1 MISELVCYATLSI
14 NFFKM
19 LECSQ
24 LPISK
29 DTADIDTLG
38 VS

>member
-1 MISELVCYATLSI
+1 MTSELACYATLSI
-14 NFFKM
+14 NLFKM
-19 LECSQ
+19 LECSE

-29 DTADIDTLG
+29 DTADIDTPG